1 MTAFEPTD
9 RLYTSW
15 NSELTNV
22 NPIEERLLLGDT
34 IYSSNSIIKNSPYR
48 CNTIPGILVFD
59 GRTFG
64 RNSITKLWDLLIFL
78 LLTIRIFL
86 LNLQPL

>member
-59 GRTFG
+59 GRTLG
-64 RNSITKLWDLLIFL
+64 EI
-78 LLTIRIFL
+78 LTAKHYINVYPIILDYLSF
-86 LNLQPL
+86 